1 MADGALTLTLDD
13 ETAARLETAAR
24 QAGLTPEAYAA
35 ATLSDAL
42 ETWPPGAP
50 FDTTEAEKALAEYD
64 RTGEYETLEEWS
76 AAFEADVKA
85 RLDDQR

>member
-50 FDTTEAEKALAEYD
+50 YDTTEAERRLAEYD
-64 RTGEYETLEEWS
+64 RTGEYVTLEDAMARFEEELQS
-76 AAFEADVKA
+76 RLAAK
-85 RLDDQR
+85 R

>member
-50 FDTTEAEKALAEYD
+50 YDTTEAERRLAEYD
-64 RTGEYETLEEWS
+64 RTGEYVSFEDW
-76 AAFEADVKA
+76 AADFEAEVEGMLKA
-85 RLDDQR
+85 KA